1 MSPRLMTRLE
11 KVLGAAAARA
21 HRRPLPALLVAA
33 ALTALGAWAAL
44 RLALDTDLTE
54 LLPQSFESVRGL
66 EKLKANFGGIG
77 YVVVAGYDA
86 EPEDLRRFARDLAPQ
101 IEALPGIRFVEYER
115 ANAFF
120 DQRALYYL
128 SLDDLNEVER
138 RIHAREKYERRQ
150 KNPMYIKFEEEKPP
164 SLDFRDIEAKY
175 TGQSSRRLSGEGE
188 SFYLDPHGKMV
199 VLLAKPEG
207 NSSHLGFSKRV
218 VSDVE
223 KLLARQDLKRYGRDF
238 KVQLTGTYKKK
249 VDQQA
254 QIAHDLSSASTVA
267 LILLIGYLLFHF
279 RSGLAVVFNL
289 LPVMGS
295 LVWTYGVVALVYGSV
310 NLLTG
315 FLAAILGG
323 LGIEHGIHLLGR
335 YEALREKGDSSE
347 AATRE
352 AFTHTG
358 GAAVISAAV
367 ASLTFLALALSEF
380 RAFRE
385 FGVIATIGMM
395 LVLGAY
401 VLILPAVLGI
411 ASRFNWRP
419 STNAATAGSRSE
431 LARWFLRPRF
441 RRGVAV
447 SMGAI
452 LIGLTLN
459 APSARFNYDFA
470 ALEDNSLPSF
480 VFDKSTNRV
489 LGYSQTPVV
498 VLTDDPS
505 SERAVVAELT
515 RRKKERGAASTIDF
529 VAALDDLVPQQQQEK
544 QAVLA
549 SIGEVLDKVKRDGLD
564 AATQARFDDLKKK
577 VAAQPFSR
585 ADLPASVRRQ
595 FMGIKESRSGF
606 VLVFPAIS
614 LADGQKVREFA
625 REVRSISAPGGAQLS
640 AAGEAMILADII
652 EMVTREMPIIFVV
665 SVVTV
670 LLVMALTLG
679 SLKLAIFCMSPTV
692 VSLFALTGLMPLC
705 DLQFNYL
712 NIIILTVLIGTTVD
726 AGVHMVSRLQTAGED
741 FTEVFGET
749 GRAICGGILT
759 SAVGF
764 GAMLLADHPGLNSIG
779 QMANLGFATNLLV
792 MLLAF
797 PAFLLPFLT
806 RRAEKTPAPA
816 QLLPPSGT
824 PAESP
829 APPAVSNV
837 LKKESAPP

>member
-1 MSPRLMTRLE
+1 M
-11 KVLGAAAARA
+11 
-21 HRRPLPALLVAA
+21 
-33 ALTALGAWAAL
+33 
-44 RLALDTDLTE
+44 
-54 LLPQSFESVRGL
+54 
-66 EKLKANFGGIG
+66 
-77 YVVVAGYDA
+77 
-86 EPEDLRRFARDLAPQ
+86 APK

-115 ANAFF
+115 ASTFF
-120 DQRALYYL
+120 EQRALYYL
-128 SLDDLNEVER
+128 SLDDLREVES
-138 RIHAREKYERRQ
+138 RIRAREKYERRQ
-150 KNPMYIKFEEEKPP
+150 KNPMYIKFEDEKPP
-164 SLDFRDIEAKY
+164 SLDFRDIEARY
-175 TGQSSRRLSGEGE
+175 SGQSSRRLSGDGE
-188 SFYLDPHGKMV
+188 AFYLDRGQRMV

-207 NSSHLGFSKRV
+207 NSTDLGFAKRV
-218 VSDVE
+218 VNEVE
-223 KLLARQDLKRYGRDF
+223 RFLATQDLERYGPNF
-238 KVQLTGTYKKK
+238 KVQLTGTHKKK

-254 QIAHDLSSASTVA
+254 QIARDLSSASTVA
-267 LILLIGYLLFHF
+267 LLLLIGYLLFHF
-279 RSGLAVVFNL
+279 RSVVAVVFNL
-289 LPVMGS
+289 LPVMAS
-295 LVWTYGVVALVYGSV
+295 LIWTYGLVAMVYGSV

-335 YEALREKGDSSE
+335 YEALRARGDSSE

-358 GAAVISAAV
+358 GAAFISALV
-367 ASLTFLALALSEF
+367 AAMTFLSLAISEF

-385 FGVIATIGMM
+385 FGVIAAMGML
-395 LVLGAY
+395 LVIGAY
-401 VLILPAVLGI
+401 VLVLPALLGI
-411 ASRFNWRP
+411 AHRFSWRP
-419 STNAATAGSRSE
+419 STAVIVGSQSE

-441 RRGVAV
+441 RRGVALV
-447 SMGAI
+447 MALG
-452 LIGLTLN
+452 LGGLTLN

-480 VFDKSTNRV
+480 EFDKTTNRV

-498 VLTDDPS
+498 VLTSDPA

-515 RRKKERGAASTIDF
+515 RRKKERGAASTVDF

-544 QAVLA
+544 QVVLA
-549 SIGEVLDKVKRDGLD
+549 SIGEVLDKVKRNGLD
-564 AATQARFDDLKKK
+564 EPTRARFDDLKTKL
-577 VAAQPFSR
+577 AAQPFTR
-585 ADLPASVRRQ
+585 ADLPDSVRRQ

-614 LADGQKVREFA
+614 LADGAKVREFA
-625 REVRSISAPGGAQLS
+625 QEVRSIEAPGGAQLS

-652 EMVTREMPIIFVV
+652 DMVTREMPRILLA
-665 SVVTV
+665 SVISV

-679 SLKLAIFCMSPTV
+679 SLKLAVFCMSPTV
-692 VSLFALTGLMPLC
+692 VSLFALTGLMPLW

-712 NIIILTVLIGTTVD
+712 NIIVLTVLIGVTVD
-726 AGVHMVSRLQTAGED
+726 AGVHLVSRLQTAGED
-741 FTEVFGET
+741 FSAVYGET

-797 PAFLLPFLT
+797 PAFLLPFLS

-816 QLLPPSGT
+816 
-824 PAESP
+824 ESI
-829 APPAVSNV
+829 ARPAVSKTMN
-837 LKKESAPP
+837 KESTPP